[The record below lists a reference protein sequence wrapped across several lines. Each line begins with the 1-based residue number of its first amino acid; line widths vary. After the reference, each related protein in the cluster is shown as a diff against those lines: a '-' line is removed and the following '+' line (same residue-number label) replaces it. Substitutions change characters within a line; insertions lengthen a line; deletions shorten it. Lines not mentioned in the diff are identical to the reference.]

1 MLTNQGR
8 ARNGGQVMPL
18 TEGDVP
24 DTLSDPVALGIEF
37 FVDN

>member
-1 MLTNQGR
+1 
-8 ARNGGQVMPL
+8 MPL